1 MANETVARRYA
12 QAIFELAKETSK
24 VDVVLHDLE
33 TVVATLKSDETVR
46 RFFRAPIIDKKEK
59 TEIIGRA
66 FSMLDKT
73 ALNSVLLLIRKRREG
88 LLEPILEQY
97 RILHQ
102 AARNAQSLKI
112 SSARELSSDELKTL
126 VGRLGKLYNTQFDV
140 TQDVDPSLI
149 GGIRITMGDKR
160 IDGSVSGKL
169 EELARTLSTN

>member
-12 QAIFELAKETSK
+12 QAIFELAKESSK
-24 VDVVLHDLE
+24 VDIVLHDLE
-33 TVVATLKSDETVR
+33 SVVATIASDETVR

-59 TEIIGRA
+59 SEIIERA
-66 FSMLDKT
+66 FAKLDKT
-73 ALNSVLLLIRKRREG
+73 ALHSVLVLIRKRREA
-88 LLEPILEQY
+88 LLEPIVEQY
-97 RILHQ
+97 RLLHQ
-102 AARNAQSLKI
+102 ASRNAQSLKI
-112 SSARELSSDELKTL
+112 SSARELSKPELDTL
-126 VGRLGKLYNTQFDV
+126 VTRLGKLYNTQFDV